1 MVKFICN
8 KLGRDKGLQ
17 GFASEKITLHYQL
30 LQGNEL
36 CVALK
41 EKLVEEAIEVQE
53 ACNEQEI
60 IAELADVLE
69 VIDGLCKAYDIS
81 LEQVIVE
88 KEKRNQDRGGFE
100 TGLYIETIEMDKD
113 NPRIEHFR
121 KSPKKYPEIL

>member
-1 MVKFICN
+1 MVKFVCN

-17 GFASEKITLHYQL
+17 GFASEKITPHYQL

-41 EKLVEEAIEVQE
+41 EKLIEEAIEVQE
-53 ACNEQEI
+53 ACNQQEI

-69 VIDGLCKAYDIS
+69 VVDGLCKAYDIS
-81 LEQVIVE
+81 LEAVIVE
-88 KEKRNQDRGGFE
+88 KKKRNQERGGFE

-113 NPRIEHFR
+113 NPKIEHFR